1 MLGVKRL
8 HCPFCGNE
16 DTKVQDSR
24 QVEEG
29 TAVRRR
35 RECERCLRRFTT
47 FEKFEDSPLVVVKKE
62 GRREDFSRSKM
73 MAGMRRACEKR
84 PISTEQIE
92 DAAYA
97 IEKVLRNSNEREVS
111 SSQVGEAV
119 LEQLFGLDEVAYIRF
134 ASVYRQFGD
143 IQRFME
149 ELDELIEKRGTIKK

>member
-1 MLGVKRL
+1 M

-35 RECERCLRRFTT
+35 RECDRCLRRFTT

-84 PISTEQIE
+84 PISTDQIE

-97 IEKVLRNSNEREVS
+97 IEKILRNSNEREFS
-111 SSQVGEAV
+111 SAQVGEAV
-119 LEQLFGLDEVAYIRF
+119 LEQLFELDEVAYIRF

-149 ELDELIEKRGTIKK
+149 ELHELIEKRGTMK

>member
-1 MLGVKRL
+1 V

-16 DTKVQDSR
+16 DTKVFDSR

-35 RECERCLRRFTT
+35 RECERCSRRFTT
-47 FEKFEDSPLVVVKKE
+47 FEKFEDSPLIVVKKE
-62 GRREDFSRSKM
+62 GRREEFSRSKM

-84 PISTEQIE
+84 SISMEQIE
-92 DAAYA
+92 DSAYA
-97 IEKVLRNSNEREVS
+97 IEKILRNSHEREVTS
-111 SSQVGEAV
+111 AQVGEAV

-149 ELDELIEKRGTIKK
+149 ELHELIEKRGTMNKRD

>member
-1 MLGVKRL
+1 V

-16 DTKVQDSR
+16 DTKVHDSR

-35 RECERCLRRFTT
+35 RECERCSRRFTT

-84 PISTEQIE
+84 PISTDQIE

-97 IEKVLRNSNEREVS
+97 IEKILRNSNEREVS
-111 SSQVGEAV
+111 SAQVGEAV
-119 LEQLFGLDEVAYIRF
+119 LEQLFGMDEVAYIRF

-149 ELDELIEKRGTIKK
+149 ELHELIEKRGTMK